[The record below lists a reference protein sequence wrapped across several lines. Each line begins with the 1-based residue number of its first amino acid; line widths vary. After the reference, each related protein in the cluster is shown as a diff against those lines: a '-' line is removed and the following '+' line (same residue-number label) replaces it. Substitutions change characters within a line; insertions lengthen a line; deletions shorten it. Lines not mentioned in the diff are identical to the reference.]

1 MHGVV
6 EAQSDEGFRSILN
19 SADLNVPD
27 GMPLTWLGRFAGF
40 GEMDRVFGPEFMLR
54 VCAASTEHGL
64 SHFFYGGNQGV
75 ARDLAV
81 RLSARFPLMKVA
93 GVFCP
98 PFRSLTSGEKSEIIE
113 ILNHSNAEFIWIG
126 LSTPKQERW
135 MGEFVTELKARVAFG
150 VGAAFDY
157 NTGRL
162 RRAPIFLQRAGLEWL
177 FRMLQ
182 EPRRLFGRYFRNIPL
197 FVCLTVRQ
205 AFSSDRPATQHDLDS
220 PRRK

>member
-1 MHGVV
+1 M
-6 EAQSDEGFRSILN
+6 SDYGDILN

-75 ARDLAV
+75 ARELAD
-81 RLSARFPLMKVA
+81 RLSARFPLMRVA

-98 PFRSLTSGEKSEIIE
+98 PFRSLTKVEKSGIIE
-113 ILNHSNAEFIWIG
+113 ILNNSGAALVWIG

-135 MGEFVTELKARVAFG
+135 MGEFVPELKARVVFG

-162 RRAPIFLQRAGLEWL
+162 RRAPVFLQRAGLEWL
-177 FRMLQ
+177 FRVLQ

-197 FVCLTVRQ
+197 FICLTLRQ
-205 AFSSDRPATQHDLDS
+205 AFPGDRPTIQRDLDS
-220 PRRK
+220 LRRK